1 MLHIAIGFLLLVVLL
16 IIGVPVMYCFGAALI
31 YCSITLGYTPTMIFP
46 TIYGK
51 LSSVVLLSIPLFILA
66 GKIMEHGKI
75 GDALINFIE
84 MLIGKIKGSLAIMT
98 AVASAVFGAI
108 CGSGMATLSCIG
120 SIMIPRMKERRYPP
134 EIAAAVSCCAA
145 PLGMLIP
152 PSGLCIVV
160 AWGANLS
167 VTACFMST
175 LIPGII
181 LTILIGL
188 TSYVMLRKSD
198 IDSGTGIEKL
208 PTFKETFS
216 KVVVPRTKHAIPAL
230 LMPFI
235 ILGGIYGG
243 IMTATE
249 AAAVSALYAFPV
261 AVFIYK
267 GTTLKGMKDVLIDS
281 ARSTGVVMVM
291 CVMTMA
297 LGQILTMENLPT
309 ELLGLLTAVSD
320 NKYVV
325 LMMINVFLVFIG
337 MIMDDTCATMLCA
350 PLLIPL
356 GQQLGVDPYHMCAI
370 LVTNIGMGNVTPPTA
385 PFLYMASG
393 LADVSAAK
401 VMKPVL
407 IIILC
412 AYLPTLILTTYI
424 PELSTFLPNLVS
436 SISVG

>member
-1 MLHIAIGFLLLVVLL
+1 MLSIAIGFVLLVIML

-31 YCSITLGYTPTMIFP
+31 FCSMTLGYEPTMIFP
-46 TIYGK
+46 TMYGK

-84 MLIGKIKGSLAIMT
+84 MFVGKIKGSLAIMT
-98 AVASAVFGAI
+98 TVACAVFGSI
-108 CGSGMATLSCIG
+108 CGSGLATLSCIG
-120 SIMIPRMKERRYPP
+120 SIMIPKMKERKYPA
-134 EIAAAVSCCAA
+134 EIAAAVSCCSA

-175 LIPGII
+175 VIPGII
-181 LTILIGL
+181 LTALI
-188 TSYVMLRKSD
+188 SIVAYVMLRKKELDGGSA
-198 IDSGTGIEKL
+198 IEKM
-208 PTFKETFS
+208 PTFGETMK
-216 KVVVPRTKHAIPAL
+216 KVVVPRTTHAIPAL
-230 LMPFI
+230 IMPFI

-267 GTTLKGMKDVLIDS
+267 GTTMKGMKDVLLDS
-281 ARSTGVVMVM
+281 ARSTGVVIVM

-309 ELLGLLTAVSD
+309 EILGLDVY
-320 NKYVV
+320 KRQ
-325 LMMINVFLVFIG
+325 IR
-337 MIMDDTCATMLCA
+337 
-350 PLLIPL
+350 
-356 GQQLGVDPYHMCAI
+356 QQ
-370 LVTNIGMGNVTPPTA
+370 
-385 PFLYMASG
+385 
-393 LADVSAAK
+393 
-401 VMKPVL
+401 
-407 IIILC
+407 
-412 AYLPTLILTTYI
+412 
-424 PELSTFLPNLVS
+424 E
-436 SISVG
+436 

>member
-1 MLHIAIGFLLLVVLL
+1 MLSIAIGFVLLVIML

-31 YCSITLGYTPTMIFP
+31 FCSMTLGYEPTMIFP
-46 TIYGK
+46 TMYGK

-84 MLIGKIKGSLAIMT
+84 MFVGKIKGSLAIMT
-98 AVASAVFGAI
+98 TVACAVFGSI
-108 CGSGMATLSCIG
+108 CGSGLATLSCIG
-120 SIMIPRMKERRYPP
+120 SIMIPKMKERKYPA
-134 EIAAAVSCCAA
+134 EIAAAVSCCSA

-175 LIPGII
+175 VIPGII
-181 LTILIGL
+181 LTALI
-188 TSYVMLRKSD
+188 SIVAYVMLRKKELD
-198 IDSGTGIEKL
+198 GGRAIEKM
-208 PTFKETFS
+208 PTFGETM
-216 KVVVPRTKHAIPAL
+216 KQVVVPRTRHAIPAL
-230 LMPFI
+230 IMPFI

-243 IMTATE
+243 VMTATE

-267 GTTLKGMKDVLIDS
+267 GTSLRGMKEVLLDS

-309 ELLGLLTAVSD
+309 EILGLLTAVSE
-320 NKYVV
+320 NKYVI
-325 LMMINVFLVFIG
+325 LLMINLFLVFIG

-385 PFLYMASG
+385 PFLYMASS

-401 VMKPVL
+401 VIKPVL
-407 IIILC
+407 LIILF
-412 AYLPTLILTTYI
+412 AYVPTLILTTYI
-424 PELSTFLPNLVS
+424 PQIATFLPNL
-436 SISVG
+436 ITG

>member
-1 MLHIAIGFLLLVVLL
+1 MIHIAVGFAILVVLL
-16 IIGVPVMYCFGAALI
+16 IIGVPVMYCFGASLF
-31 YCSITLGYTPTMIFP
+31 YCAVTLGYTATAILP

-75 GDALINFIE
+75 GDALIGFIE
-84 MLIGKIKGSLAIMT
+84 LFVGKIKGSLAIMT
-98 AVASAVFGAI
+98 AISSAVFGAI

-120 SIMIPRMKERRYPP
+120 SIMIPKMKAKKYPP
-134 EIAAAVSCCAA
+134 EIAAAVSCCSA

-167 VTACFMST
+167 VTACFIST
-175 LIPGII
+175 VIPGII
-181 LTILIGL
+181 LTILISL
-188 TSYVMLRKSD
+188 TSYFLLKNKP
-198 IDSGTGIEKL
+198 IETGTGLEEGVSL
-208 PTFKETFS
+208 NQ
-216 KVVVPRTKHAIPAL
+216 VLWPRTRHAIPAL

-235 ILGGIYGG
+235 ILGGIYCG

-249 AAAVSALYAFPV
+249 AAAVASLYAFPV

-267 GTTLKGMKDVLIDS
+267 GTTLKGMKHVLMDS
-281 ARSTGVVMVM
+281 AKSTGVVMVM

-297 LGQILTMENLPT
+297 LGQILTMEDLPT
-309 ELLGLLTAVSD
+309 KLLDGLTTISES
-320 NKYVV
+320 KVV
-325 LMMINVFLVFIG
+325 ILLMINVFLVLIG

-356 GQQLGVDPYHMCAI
+356 GVKLGVNPYQMCAI
-370 LVTNIGMGNVTPPTA
+370 LVANIGMGNVTPPTA

-393 LADVSAAK
+393 LANVSAAK
-401 VMKPVL
+401 VIKPVV

-412 AYLPTLILTTYI
+412 AYLPTLLLTTYI
-424 PELSTFLPNLVS
+424 PGLSTFLPNLILGS
-436 SISVG
+436 KLG